1 VSFGEGE
8 LLARIDKALEER
20 FPSRMVP
27 DLDRIVDLLTLL
39 GDPQR
44 AFPSIHITGTNGKTS
59 TARMIDA
66 LLREL
71 SLRTG
76 RYTSP
81 HLESVTERIC
91 VDTEPLGP
99 ERFAEV
105 FDEVAPFAEL
115 VDGRHSERVTFFEL
129 LTAMAFAA
137 FADAPVDAAVVEVGL
152 GGRWDATNV
161 INAPVA
167 VVMPISLDHV
177 GILGDTIEAIATE
190 KAGVIHEGATVIC
203 ALQPESAVKV
213 IVERAATVGAT
224 ILAEGINFG
233 VRTRIVAVGGQL
245 LELQGLAGVY
255 DEVFLPLYGEHQAR
269 NAACALAAVEAFLG
283 AADREPLDA
292 DVVRAAFAGVSSP
305 GRLEVVRR
313 SPTVL
318 IDGAHNPAGAAALTA
333 ALEDAFTFER
343 LVGVVA
349 MLDDKDAVGVL
360 AELEPVLDSVVITTN
375 GSPRAM
381 PAMELAE
388 VAREVFDP
396 ERVEVSERLDDAIE
410 IAISGAEAGTS
421 IGGAGVIVTG
431 SIVTVGEAR
440 HLLRGSYAGRA
451 ERDATLRA
459 ERSDSQRAE
468 RDAARRADP

>member
-1 VSFGEGE
+1 VSFGDVDP
-8 LLARIDKALEER
+8 LARVEKALDER

-27 DLDRIVDLLTLL
+27 DLDRIVDLLHLL

-91 VDTEPLGP
+91 VDNAPLSP
-99 ERFAEV
+99 HRFAEV

-115 VDGRHSERVTFFEL
+115 VDGRHADRVTFFEL
-129 LTAMAFAA
+129 LTAMAFAT

-167 VVMPISLDHV
+167 VVLPISLDHV
-177 GILGDTIEAIATE
+177 GILGSTVEAIAAE
-190 KAGVIHEGATVIC
+190 KAGLIHEGATVVC
-203 ALQPESAVKV
+203 AIQPEPVV
-213 IVERAATVGAT
+213 RVLVERAATVGAS
-224 ILAEGINFG
+224 IVAEGLAFG
-233 VRTRIVAVGGQL
+233 VRTRAVAVGGQVL
-245 LELQGLAGVY
+245 DLQGLAGVY
-255 DEVFLPLYGEHQAR
+255 DEIYLPLYGVHQAS
-269 NAACALAAVEAFLG
+269 NAACALAAVEAFVG

-292 DVVRAAFAGVSSP
+292 DLVRAAFAGVRSP

-318 IDGAHNPAGAAALTA
+318 IDGAHNPAGAAALAA
-333 ALEDAFTFER
+333 ALEDAFAFDR
-343 LVGVVA
+343 LVAVVA
-349 MLDDKDAVGVL
+349 VLDDKDAAGVL
-360 AELEPVLDSVVITTN
+360 AELEPVVSSVVATTN

-381 PAMELAE
+381 PAMELAQI
-388 VAREVFDP
+388 AREVLGDD
-396 ERVEVSERLDDAIE
+396 RVEVSERLDDAIDL
-410 IAISGAEAGTS
+410 AVASAEADATL
-421 IGGAGVIVTG
+421 GGAGVIVTG
-431 SIVTVGEAR
+431 SIVTAGEAR
-440 HLLRGSYAGRA
+440 HLLRGPAQSRPG
-451 ERDATLRA
+451 
-459 ERSDSQRAE
+459 
-468 RDAARRADP
+468 

>member
-1 VSFGEGE
+1 VSIEE
-8 LLARIDKALEER
+8 PSLARVEKALQAR

-27 DLDRIVDLLTLL
+27 DLDRIVDLLSLL

-91 VDTEPLGP
+91 VDTVPLDA
-99 ERFAEV
+99 ERFAQV
-105 FDEVAPFAEL
+105 YDEVAPLAEY
-115 VDGRHSERVTFFEL
+115 VDARHPDQVTFFEL
-129 LTAMAFAA
+129 LTAMGFAA
-137 FADAPVDAAVVEVGL
+137 FADAPVDVAVVEVGL

-167 VVMPISLDHV
+167 VVTPISLDHV
-177 GILGDTIEAIATE
+177 GVLGDTIEAIATE
-190 KAGVIHEGATVIC
+190 KAGLIHEGATVIC
-203 ALQPESAVKV
+203 AVQPEAAVKA

-233 VRTRIVAVGGQL
+233 VRTRAIAVGGQF

-269 NAACALAAVEAFLG
+269 NAALALAAVEAFLG
-283 AADREPLDA
+283 QAEREPLDV
-292 DVVRAAFAGVSSP
+292 DLVREAFAGVSSP

-318 IDGAHNPAGAAALTA
+318 LDGAHNPAGAAALTA
-333 ALEDAFTFER
+333 ALEDAFTFDK
-343 LVGVVA
+343 LVAVVA
-349 MLDDKDAVGVL
+349 MLDDKDATGVL
-360 AELEPVLDSVVITTN
+360 GELEPIVNEVVITTN

-381 PAMELAE
+381 PATALAE
-388 VAREVFDP
+388 IAAEVFGPD
-396 ERVEVSERLDDAIE
+396 RVHVAERLDDAIDG
-410 IAISGAEAGTS
+410 AIGLAETEATM
-421 IGGAGVIVTG
+421 GGAGVIVTG

-440 HLLRGSYAGRA
+440 HMLKRAGEA
-451 ERDATLRA
+451 
-459 ERSDSQRAE
+459 
-468 RDAARRADP
+468 

>member
-1 VSFGEGE
+1 VSFDDVDP
-8 LLARIDKALEER
+8 LARVEKALEER

-27 DLDRIVDLLTLL
+27 DLDRIVDLLHLL
-39 GDPQR
+39 GDPQQ

-59 TARMIDA
+59 TARMIDT

-71 SLRTG
+71 DLRTG

-91 VDTEPLGP
+91 VDNTPLSP

-115 VDGRHSERVTFFEL
+115 VDARHADRVTFFEL

-167 VVMPISLDHV
+167 VVLPISLDHV
-177 GILGDTIEAIATE
+177 GILGSTIEAIATE
-190 KAGVIHEGATVIC
+190 KAGLIHEGATVVSAI
-203 ALQPESAVKV
+203 QPEAAVRV
-213 IVERAATVGAT
+213 LVERAATVGAT
-224 ILAEGINFG
+224 IVAEGLAFG
-233 VRTRIVAVGGQL
+233 VRSRTMAVGGQV
-245 LELQGLAGVY
+245 LELQGLAGIY
-255 DEVFLPLYGEHQAR
+255 DEIYLPLYGEHQAS

-283 AADREPLDA
+283 SADRGPLDI
-292 DVVRAAFAGVSSP
+292 DLVRAAFAGVSSP

-318 IDGAHNPAGAAALTA
+318 IDGAHNPAGAAALAA
-333 ALEDAFTFER
+333 ALGSAFAFDR
-343 LVGVVA
+343 LVAVVA
-349 MLDDKDAVGVL
+349 MLDDKDAAGVI
-360 AELEPVLDSVVITTN
+360 AELEPVVSTIVATTN

-381 PAMELAE
+381 PAMALADI
-388 VAREVFDP
+388 ARDVLGED
-396 ERVEVSERLDDAIE
+396 RVEVSERLDDAIDL
-410 IAISGAEAGTS
+410 AVASAEADAE

-440 HLLRGSYAGRA
+440 HLLRGR
-451 ERDATLRA
+451 T
-459 ERSDSQRAE
+459 
-468 RDAARRADP
+468 

>member
-1 VSFGEGE
+1 VSFDGDP
-8 LLARIDKALEER
+8 LARVEKALEGR
-20 FPSRMVP
+20 FPTRMVP
-27 DLDRIVDLLTLL
+27 DLDRIVDLLHLL
-39 GDPQR
+39 GDPQL

-91 VDTEPLGP
+91 VDNLALDP
-99 ERFAEV
+99 ERFAEIY
-105 FDEVAPFAEL
+105 DEVAPFAEI
-115 VDGRHSERVTFFEL
+115 VDARHPDRVTFFEL

-137 FADAPVDAAVVEVGL
+137 FADAPVDAGIVEVGL

-161 INAPVA
+161 IQAPTA
-167 VVMPISLDHV
+167 VVTPISLDHV
-177 GILGDTIEAIATE
+177 GILGDTIEEIAAE
-190 KAGVIHEGATVIC
+190 KAGLIHEGATVIC
-203 ALQPESAVKV
+203 AIQPEAAVKV
-213 IVERAATVGAT
+213 IVERAATVGAS

-233 VRTRIVAVGGQL
+233 VRTRALAVGGQL
-245 LELQGLAGVY
+245 LELQGLAAVY

-269 NAACALAAVEAFLG
+269 NAACALAAVESFLG
-283 AADREPLDA
+283 AADRAALDA
-292 DVVRAAFAGVSSP
+292 DVVRAAFAGVRSP

-318 IDGAHNPAGAAALTA
+318 IDGAHNPAGAAALSA
-333 ALEDAFTFER
+333 ALDDAFSFDQ
-343 LVGVVA
+343 LVAVVA
-349 MLDDKDAVGVL
+349 ILDDKDAAGLL
-360 AELEPVLDSVVITTN
+360 AELEPVVTSVVVTTN

-388 VAREVFDP
+388 VARQVFGDD
-396 ERVEVSERLDDAIE
+396 RVVVSERLDDAIDVAVAAAE
-410 IAISGAEAGTS
+410 SGAAL
-421 IGGAGVIVTG
+421 GGAGVIITG

-440 HLLRGSYAGRA
+440 HLLRGTS
-451 ERDATLRA
+451 
-459 ERSDSQRAE
+459 
-468 RDAARRADP
+468 P